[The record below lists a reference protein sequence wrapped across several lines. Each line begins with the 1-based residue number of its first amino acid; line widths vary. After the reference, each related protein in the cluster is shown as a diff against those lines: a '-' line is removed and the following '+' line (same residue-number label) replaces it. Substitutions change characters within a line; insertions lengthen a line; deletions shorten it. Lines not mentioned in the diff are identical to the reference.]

1 MPLSQT
7 VAIPGVLPGET
18 TTLMVRVWEGSSFKD
33 AQLTLGYQ
41 SGEWSFT
48 TEPLGGV
55 SPSGDTFP
63 TPTMTGWGP
72 ESGCGYTLS
81 LPENTD
87 FSRIDSPRNGTV
99 FASPATVS
107 VSAEWY
113 ISGAYVTNVSV
124 FANSTLVT
132 STPLKVL
139 KGSLSGTTDLGAGN
153 YSLVS
158 VLSGPGVNYT
168 SAPVNITVVEPVSLA
183 VGAPQIQGA
192 QFAFQYT
199 VNPGLKY
206 LIESSSDLQV
216 WQPVVTN
223 VPTASPAEFSEAYS
237 ADARRFYRVGRLPNP

>member
-1 MPLSQT
+1 MEFYHRTARRRFSIRRHISDTDDDGL
-7 VAIPGVLPGET
+7 
-18 TTLMVRVWEGSSFKD
+18 GSREWLRLYFEP
-33 AQLTLGYQ
+33 
-41 SGEWSFT
+41 SGEYGFQ
-48 TEPLGGV
+48 P
-55 SPSGDTFP
+55 DR
-63 TPTMTGWGP
+63 
-72 ESGCGYTLS
+72 
-81 LPENTD
+81 
-87 FSRIDSPRNGTV
+87 FSSQWEV